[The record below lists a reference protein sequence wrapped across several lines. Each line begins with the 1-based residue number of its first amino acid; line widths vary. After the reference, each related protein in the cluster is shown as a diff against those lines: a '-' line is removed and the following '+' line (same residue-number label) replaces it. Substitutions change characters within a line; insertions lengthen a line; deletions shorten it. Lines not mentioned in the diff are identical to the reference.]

1 MFSFFIG
8 ALLSLISATPDT
20 SSSSIQHAPATA
32 AISVEFDNIIGGK
45 QVQLNT
51 GQYTNVK
58 GETFTISLLQYYI
71 SNLVF
76 TKADGSQYVVPQ
88 DSSYFL
94 IKEADPTTRY
104 ARVRVP
110 EGEYTGLQ
118 FVLGVDSVRSTKDIS
133 ERKGVLDPSDGMD
146 NGMYWGWNSG
156 YIFFKMEG
164 NSNAAP
170 TDPSGKSKYRYHIG
184 GFGGYTAPT
193 LNNIKVISMD
203 LTKAGTAKAQDGHRS
218 NIHIMVDVEKVFNG
232 EEQLSIAAHPTVMFS
247 PYSVKIANNFPAM
260 FRHDHT
266 ENK

>member
-1 MFSFFIG
+1 MQSFVIG
-8 ALLSLISATPDT
+8 TLLGLLSISLQSD
-20 SSSSIQHAPATA
+20 SIPQQKAPVMSTL
-32 AISVEFDNIIGGK
+32 SVEFDNIVGGQ
-45 QVQLNT
+45 QVQLNS
-51 GQYTNVK
+51 GQYSNSK
-58 GETFTISLLQYYI
+58 GESYTISLLQYYI

-76 TKADGSQYVVPQ
+76 IKADGSQYVVPQ

-94 IKEADPTTRY
+94 IKEADPASRF
-104 ARVRVP
+104 ARVLLP

-164 NSNAAP
+164 NSGAAP
-170 TDPSGKSKYRYHIG
+170 VDPSGKSKFRYHIG

-193 LNNIKVISMD
+193 LNNIKVIRMD
-203 LTKAGTAKAQDGHRS
+203 LSKAGTAKVQEGHRS
-218 NIHIMVDVEKVFNG
+218 NIHIMVDVEKLFNG
-232 EEQLSIAAHPTVMFS
+232 DEQLSIATHPTVMFS

>member
-8 ALLSLISATPDT
+8 AFMGLITSIPDT
-20 SSSSIQHAPATA
+20 ASSSLQNAPATA
-32 AISVEFDNIIGGK
+32 TISVEFDNIIGGK

-51 GQYTNVK
+51 GQYTNIK
-58 GETFTISLLQYYI
+58 GESFTISLLQYYI

-76 TKADGSQYVVPQ
+76 IKADGTQYIVPQ

-94 IKEADPTTRY
+94 IKEADPATRY
-104 ARVRVP
+104 ARVKVP

-133 ERKGVLDPSDGMD
+133 ERNGV
-146 NGMYWGWNSG
+146 
-156 YIFFKMEG
+156 
-164 NSNAAP
+164 
-170 TDPSGKSKYRYHIG
+170 
-184 GFGGYTAPT
+184 
-193 LNNIKVISMD
+193 
-203 LTKAGTAKAQDGHRS
+203 
-218 NIHIMVDVEKVFNG
+218 VDVEKVFNG